1 MKRVTSHQ
9 RGFLYQRWKVLC
21 SCNPHKDDTTRYET
35 IHRDLVKSCF
45 SVFVN
50 SWRVDWEIGIMGLQ
64 SELNDVSSGSIPLL
78 VLAQIAMCV
87 NYLRS
92 MLLAVLQSLGLAR
105 FHTHQ
110 IVDDRFLAAVGSG
123 LAGLIML
130 SDQLKLN
137 NQFFCYE
144 GPAHDHRCVV
154 CQAAFQDG
162 DQLRM
167 LPCRHVFHR
176 RCFDGWLHHY
186 KFNCPLCRSPLLSDE
201 RVALTERRLGQ
212 QLVSWFSLHWCGAVS
227 VFQSPTFA
235 PLSRS
240 LFYRPGRRF
249 FTLFRFLLSL
259 LFFLILAFLGFLGFY
274 YYYY

>member
-1 MKRVTSHQ
+1 
-9 RGFLYQRWKVLC
+9 
-21 SCNPHKDDTTRYET
+21 
-35 IHRDLVKSCF
+35 
-45 SVFVN
+45 
-50 SWRVDWEIGIMGLQ
+50 
-64 SELNDVSSGSIPLL
+64 VSSGSIPLL

-92 MLLAVLQSLGLAR
+92 MLFALLQSLGLAR

-130 SDQLKLN
+130 SDQLTLN
-137 NQFFCYE
+137 NQLFFYE
-144 GPAHDHRCVV
+144 GPAHDHPCVV
-154 CQAAFQDG
+154 CQATFQDG

-186 KFNCPLCRSPLLSDE
+186 KFNCPLCRSPLLSEE
-201 RVALTERRLGQ
+201 RVAVTERRLGQ
-212 QLVSWFSLHWCGAVS
+212 QLISWFSLHWCGAVS
-227 VFQSPTFA
+227 VFQSPTFT

-240 LFYRPGRRF
+240 LFTDLDAVSF
-249 FTLFRFLLSL
+249 
-259 LFFLILAFLGFLGFY
+259 LFFVSYFPSFFFFNIGLFIFFVGF
-274 YYYY
+274 